1 MIKLVILNQR
11 GGVGKTTTALTVSRY
26 FADQGKRTLLVDADP
41 QGSIDTILRL
51 KPHNFLY
58 HFLIA
63 RYALDDCVV
72 QAAPNLD
79 VLCGNR
85 ETSDAE
91 SQMLHIVA
99 RERIFENLF
108 GIYDQAYEAVVI
120 DVAPSISLMQ
130 TCAMVYT
137 GNVLVPVDMDTVSVS
152 GAGACLQFCHT
163 LSKAVRTNVKP
174 IALLPTMVDRRIGM
188 TRIVMSLMEE
198 LASRFDVPI
207 LHEIRTDT
215 TVGKATRG
223 RKFLVD
229 YDANAKAFD
238 DYQQACRQLLDLL
251 EGRTEHVA
259 RAQEAAQP

>member
-1 MIKLVILNQR
+1 MTKLVILNQR

-51 KPHNFLY
+51 RPQNFLY
-58 HFLIA
+58 HFLIQ
-63 RYALDDCVV
+63 RYALEDCVV
-72 QAAPNLD
+72 SPSENLH

-91 SQMLHIVA
+91 SQMLSLVA

-108 GIYDQAYEAVVI
+108 GMYDRVYDAVIV
-120 DVAPSISLMQ
+120 DVTPSISLMQ

-137 GNVLVPVDMDTVSVS
+137 EQVLVPVDMDTVSLS
-152 GAGACLQFCHT
+152 GAGACLQFCET
-163 LSKAVRTNVKP
+163 LSSAVRTNIRP

-188 TRIVMSLMEE
+188 TKIVLSLMEE
-198 LASRFDVPI
+198 LSSRFNVPI

-215 TVGKATRG
+215 SVGKASRA
-223 RKFLVD
+223 KSFLVD
-229 YDANAKAFD
+229 YDPKSKALE
-238 DYQQACRQLLDLL
+238 DYQEACDQLIAML
-251 EGRTEHVA
+251 EGRPHDVA
-259 RAQEAAQP
+259 QQTAQP

>member
-1 MIKLVILNQR
+1 MTKLVILNQR

-26 FADQGKRTLLVDADP
+26 FADRGKRTLLVDADP

-51 KPHNFLY
+51 KPQNVLYNFL
-58 HFLIA
+58 IK
-63 RYALDDCVV
+63 RYALEDCVV
-72 QAAPNLD
+72 TPCKNLD

-91 SQMLHIVA
+91 SQMLSVVA
-99 RERIFENLF
+99 RERLYENLF
-108 GIYDQAYEAVVI
+108 GMYDQVYDAVII

-137 GNVLVPVDMDTVSVS
+137 QQVLVPVDMDTVSLS
-152 GAGACLQFCHT
+152 GAGACLQFCQT
-163 LSKAVRTNVKP
+163 LSKAVRTEVRP

-188 TRIVMSLMEE
+188 TKIVMGLMEE
-198 LASRFDVPI
+198 LSNRFNVPI

-215 TVGKATRG
+215 TVGKASRA

-229 YDANAKAFD
+229 FDPKSKALE
-238 DYQQACRQLLDLL
+238 DYQQACEELLQLL
-251 EGRTEHVA
+251 EGRTQNVA
-259 RAQEAAQP
+259 QHALQP